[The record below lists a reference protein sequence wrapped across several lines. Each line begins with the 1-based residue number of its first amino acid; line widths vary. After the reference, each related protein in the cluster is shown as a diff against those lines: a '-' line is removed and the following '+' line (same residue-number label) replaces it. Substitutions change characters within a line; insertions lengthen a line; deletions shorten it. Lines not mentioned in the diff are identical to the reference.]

1 MQIPDNPG
9 AGLSTG
15 DQRAPDVLVIG
26 AGVIGTAVA
35 WRCAQQG
42 LRVIVCDPDPG
53 AGASRTAAGM
63 LAPVTELH
71 YGEHALL
78 DLNCRSAGLFPALA
92 EELASLVDID
102 IGYRRCGTVVAAWDA
117 ADLAGLRDLHALQR
131 RLGLESELL
140 TARQLRAAE
149 PELAT
154 GLPGGLLA
162 PGDHQ
167 VNPRALH
174 RGLAAAA
181 TRAGA
186 RVVRRAVQAIRM
198 AGDQVVGADL
208 TDGTRIDAGVT
219 VLAAGAWST
228 DLPGL
233 PPGALPAVRP
243 VKGQTLRLRG
253 APLLQHVLRGAVRG
267 QPVYL
272 VPREDGRIVVGA
284 STEEAGFD
292 VRPRAGAV
300 YALLRD
306 AQALLP
312 PVGELELVEVSTG
325 LRPGSPDNAPII
337 GATGLAGLVVATGHH
352 RNGILLTPVTADA
365 VAQLIVAGAIPSHVA
380 AFGPGRF
387 AGDSPAAA
395 VAVGAR

>member
-1 MQIPDNPG
+1 VQIPRE
-9 AGLSTG
+9 STG
-15 DQRAPDVLVIG
+15 RLSENLPAPDVLVVG
-26 AGVIGTAVA
+26 AGVIGMAIA

-42 LRVIVCDPDPG
+42 LTVTICDPNPG

-78 DLNCRSAGLFPALA
+78 DLNCRSADMFPALA
-92 EELASLVDID
+92 AELAEITGID
-102 IGYRRCGTVVAAWDA
+102 IGYRQCGTVVAAWDA
-117 ADLAGLRDLHALQR
+117 ADLAGLRDLHALHR
-131 RLGLESELL
+131 RLGLDSELL
-140 TARQLRAAE
+140 TTRELRAVE

-162 PGDHQ
+162 SGDHQ
-167 VNPRALH
+167 VNPRELY

-181 TRAGA
+181 IAADA
-186 RVVRRAVQAIRM
+186 RLVPIGVQTFRL
-198 AGDQVVGADL
+198 AGDRLIGAEL
-208 TDGTRIDAGVT
+208 GDGTRIDAGVT

-228 DLPGL
+228 ELPGL
-233 PPGALPAVRP
+233 PTGLLPAVRP

-253 APLLQHVLRGAVRG
+253 VSLLQHVLRGAVRG

-272 VPREDGRIVVGA
+272 VPREDGRVVIGA

-312 PVGELELVEVSTG
+312 TVGELELVEVSTG

-337 GATGLAGLVVATGHH
+337 GATGLPGLIAATGHH

-365 VAQLIVAGAIPSHVA
+365 VAELLVGGELPDHLT
-380 AFGPGRF
+380 AFGPDRF
-387 AGDSPAAA
+387 GAAPVP
-395 VAVGAR
+395 VAVR